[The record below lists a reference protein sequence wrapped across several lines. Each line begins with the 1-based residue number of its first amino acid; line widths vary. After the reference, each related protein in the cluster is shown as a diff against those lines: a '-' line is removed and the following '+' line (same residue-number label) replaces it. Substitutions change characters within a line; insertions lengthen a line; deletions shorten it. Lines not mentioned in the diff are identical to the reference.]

1 LCNGA
6 ATGEINLVV
15 EGGITPYTYLWNTGE
30 TTATIS
36 GLMAGTYSVDITD
49 ANGCVLNLEFE
60 ITQPDALVATDATT
74 QSNVTCNGTATG
86 EATIDVAGGVMPYTY
101 LWNDGQTT
109 ATATGLV
116 VGTYTVDVTDANG
129 CSLTQVFTI
138 TEPELLTGTPSQIDV
153 LCNGNNTGE
162 ASVIVSGGTMPYEY
176 LWSDGQ
182 TTATATQL
190 VAGDYSV
197 LVTDANG
204 CSITQDYTIDEPELL
219 TVTIDSTNITCFNAA
234 NGTATAIVAGGVL
247 PYQYAWSNGETTD
260 MIENL
265 TPGAYTV

>member
-1 LCNGA
+1 
-6 ATGEINLVV
+6 
-15 EGGITPYTYLWNTGE
+15 
-30 TTATIS
+30 
-36 GLMAGTYSVDITD
+36 
-49 ANGCVLNLEFE
+49 
-60 ITQPDALVATDATT
+60 
-74 QSNVTCNGTATG
+74 
-86 EATIDVAGGVMPYTY
+86 
-101 LWNDGQTT
+101 
-109 ATATGLV
+109 
-116 VGTYTVDVTDANG
+116 
-129 CSLTQVFTI
+129 
-138 TEPELLTGTPSQIDV
+138 
-153 LCNGNNTGE
+153 NGNNTGE

-265 TPGAYTV
+265 TPGAYTVTITDANGCTATATVIITQPLQLTGFIAQTNVSCNGGSNGTATANANGGTAPYTYLWSNGLTTQTITGLTAGSYNVTITDVNGCQIIKGCTISQPSPLYITAGQTNPTCIGAAYGEANVTAVGGVMPYT